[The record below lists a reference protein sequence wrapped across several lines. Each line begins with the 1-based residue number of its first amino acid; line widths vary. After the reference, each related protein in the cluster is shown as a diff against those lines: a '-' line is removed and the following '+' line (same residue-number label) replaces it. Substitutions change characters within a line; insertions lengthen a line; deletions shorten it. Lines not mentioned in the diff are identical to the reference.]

1 MLICRACSL
10 RLNFIYFTTITKLVI
25 QLILIMLV
33 GTDVCVPVVFVCEET
48 GVPAENPP
56 VLLGYIESDEVYYV
70 AL

>member
-1 MLICRACSL
+1 
-10 RLNFIYFTTITKLVI
+10 
-25 QLILIMLV
+25 MLV
-33 GTDVCVPVVFVCEET
+33 NGTDFRVRIVFVCEET

>member
-1 MLICRACSL
+1 MLI
-10 RLNFIYFTTITKLVI
+10 
-25 QLILIMLV
+25 